1 LIGAGG
7 SAIPLLALRAF
18 APVASRAGVV
28 RRGGMTELVLAAIFL
43 PVSHFGISSTPLRPA
58 LVARIGERAY
68 LGLYSLVTA
77 GAFFWLVRGY
87 RAADTELLW
96 LAPAPVRWLAI
107 AVITLGLGLAVVG
120 VLTPNPTTVG
130 AEALFDRPGV
140 ASGVVRITRNPFLW
154 GVGLWALA
162 HLVVGGDVASLL
174 LFLSVGSLGLVGA
187 PLLDAKKA
195 GQHPERWRAFA
206 AETSSVPFLA
216 IAQGR
221 QRLALG
227 EIGLWR
233 IAVALVVLAA
243 LFLAHEWLF
252 GVSPLAGL

>member
-1 LIGAGG
+1 
-7 SAIPLLALRAF
+7 
-18 APVASRAGVV
+18 
-28 RRGGMTELVLAAIFL
+28 MTELVLAALFL

-68 LGLYSLVTA
+68 LGLYSLVSA
-77 GAFFWLVRGY
+77 GAFFWLVRAY
-87 RAADTELLW
+87 READTELLW
-96 LAPAPVRWLAI
+96 LAPGPVRGLAI
-107 AVITLGLGLAVVG
+107 AVVGLGLALAVVG

-154 GVGLWALA
+154 GVGLWALG
-162 HLVVGGDVASLL
+162 HLLVGGDVASLL
-174 LFLSVGSLGLVGA
+174 LFLSVGSLGLAGA

-195 GQHPERWRAFA
+195 RQHPERWRAFA

-216 IAQGR
+216 ILEGR

-233 IAVALVVLAA
+233 IAVGLAAVAA
-243 LFLAHEWLF
+243 LFLGHRWLF
-252 GVSPLAGL
+252 GVSPLGG